1 MSAALTKEAVL
12 SALREII
19 DPDTGK
25 NVIDSGMMKGL
36 VIRNGNV
43 GFSLEVDPAEGAQKE
58 PLRKSCEDRLRKLKG
73 LISVTAVLT
82 AHSSAEER
90 KAAQAPTAK
99 PTPQPTGKPKRTAP
113 PPTLG
118 IPGVKAI
125 IAIASGK
132 GGVGKSTIAVNIALA
147 LSHLGMKIGLLDADI
162 YGPSIPMMM
171 GIDGK
176 PEMTEDKKL
185 IPMENYG
192 IKTMSIGYMVEPGTA
207 MIWRGPMV
215 QSALQQMMMDV
226 KWGEL
231 DLLVVDMPPGTGDVQ
246 LTMAQK
252 VPLAGAVIV
261 STPQDIALLDAVR
274 GIAMF
279 EKTNIPIL
287 GLVENMA
294 WFEAPGSNEKIYI
307 FGQGG
312 VKRTAEKMGKDL
324 LGEVPLVPAIRE
336 GMDQG
341 KPIVAQ
347 DPTGPT
353 AAPFLAI
360 AKKLKENLE
369 AQAIDKREAP
379 RITIS

>member
-1 MSAALTKEAVL
+1 MSSLSKEAIL
-12 SALREII
+12 SALREVI

-25 NVIDSGMMKGL
+25 NVVDSGMMQGL
-36 VIRNGNV
+36 VVRNGNV

-58 PLRKSCEDRLRKLKG
+58 PLRKACEDRLIKLKG

-82 AHSSAEER
+82 AHRSAEER
-90 KAAQAPTAK
+90 AGEANQSAQSAPAA
-99 PTPQPTGKPKRTAP
+99 PQKKRAAP
-113 PPTLG
+113 PPSLG

-132 GGVGKSTIAVNIALA
+132 GGVGKSTVAVNIALA
-147 LSHLGMKIGLLDADI
+147 LSQLGMKIGLLDADI

-171 GIDGK
+171 GLSGK
-176 PEMTEDKKL
+176 PETTEDKKL
-185 IPMENYG
+185 IPMENHG

-231 DLLVVDMPPGTGDVQ
+231 DLLVVDMPPGTGDAQ

-294 WFEAPGSNEKIYI
+294 WFEPPGSNEKTYI

-341 KPIVAQ
+341 EPIVAQ
-347 DPTGPT
+347 DPNSPT
-353 AAPFLAI
+353 AAPFIAI

-369 AQAIDKREAP
+369 AQSNTKRDAP
-379 RITIS
+379 NITIS

>member
-1 MSAALTKEAVL
+1 MSSLSKEAIL
-12 SALREII
+12 SALREVI

-25 NVIDSGMMKGL
+25 NVVDSGMMQGL
-36 VIRNGNV
+36 VVRNGNV

-58 PLRKSCEDRLRKLKG
+58 PLRKACEDRLIKLKG

-82 AHSSAEER
+82 AHRSAEER
-90 KAAQAPTAK
+90 AEEANQSAPVAPAA
-99 PTPQPTGKPKRTAP
+99 PQKKRAAP
-113 PPTLG
+113 PPSLG

-132 GGVGKSTIAVNIALA
+132 GGVGKSTVAVNIALA
-147 LSHLGMKIGLLDADI
+147 LSQLGMKIGLLDADI

-171 GIDGK
+171 GLSGK
-176 PEMTEDKKL
+176 PETTEDKKL
-185 IPMENYG
+185 IPMENHG
-192 IKTMSIGYMVEPGTA
+192 IKTMSIGCMVEPGTA

-231 DLLVVDMPPGTGDVQ
+231 DLLVVDMPPGTGDAQ

-294 WFEAPGSNEKIYI
+294 WFEAPGSNEKTYI

-347 DPTGPT
+347 DPNSPT
-353 AAPFLAI
+353 AAPFIAI

-369 AQAIDKREAP
+369 AQSNTKRDAP
-379 RITIS
+379 NITIS

>member
-1 MSAALTKEAVL
+1 MSTPLTKEAIL

-25 NVIDSGMMKGL
+25 NVVDSGMMQGL
-36 VIRNGNV
+36 VVRNGNV
-43 GFSLEVDPAEGAQKE
+43 GFSLEVDPAEGAKKE
-58 PLRKSCEDRLRKLKG
+58 PLRKSCEDRLMKLKG

-82 AHSSAEER
+82 AHSGVEER
-90 KAAQAPTAK
+90 KAAQAPAAK
-99 PTPQPTGKPKRTAP
+99 PTPAAPKPKRAAP

-132 GGVGKSTIAVNIALA
+132 GGVGKSTVAVNVALA
-147 LSHLGMKIGLLDADI
+147 LSQLGMKIGLLDADI

-171 GIDGK
+171 GIEGK
-176 PEMTEDKKL
+176 PETTEDKKL

-231 DLLVVDMPPGTGDVQ
+231 DLLVVDMPPGTGDAQ
-246 LTMAQK
+246 LTIAQK

-274 GIAMF
+274 GITMF

-294 WFEAPGSNEKIYI
+294 WFEAPGSGEKTFI
-307 FGQGG
+307 FGEGG

-324 LGEVPLVPAIRE
+324 LGEIPLIPAIRE

-347 DPTGPT
+347 DPTSPA
-353 AAPFLAI
+353 AAPFIRI
-360 AKKLKENLE
+360 AEKLKANLE
-369 AQAIDKREAP
+369 AQSTDKRSAP

>member
-1 MSAALTKEAVL
+1 MSSLSKEAIL
-12 SALREII
+12 SALREVI

-25 NVIDSGMMKGL
+25 NVVDSGMMQGL
-36 VIRNGNV
+36 VVRNGNV
-43 GFSLEVDPAEGAQKE
+43 GFSLEVNPAEGAQKE
-58 PLRKSCEDRLRKLKG
+58 PLRKACEDRLIKLKG

-82 AHSSAEER
+82 AHRSAEER
-90 KAAQAPTAK
+90 AEEANQSAHAAPTA
-99 PTPQPTGKPKRTAP
+99 PQKKRAAP
-113 PPTLG
+113 PPSLG

-132 GGVGKSTIAVNIALA
+132 GGVGKSTVAVNIALA
-147 LSHLGMKIGLLDADI
+147 LSQLGMKIGLLDADI

-171 GIDGK
+171 GLSGK
-176 PEMTEDKKL
+176 PETTEDKKL
-185 IPMENYG
+185 IPMENHG

-231 DLLVVDMPPGTGDVQ
+231 DLLVVDMPPGTGDAQ

-294 WFEAPGSNEKIYI
+294 WFEAPGSNEKTYI

-347 DPTGPT
+347 DPNSPT
-353 AAPFLAI
+353 AAPFIAI

-369 AQAIDKREAP
+369 AQSNTKRDAP
-379 RITIS
+379 NITIS

>member
-1 MSAALTKEAVL
+1 MSSLSKEAIL
-12 SALREII
+12 SALREVI

-25 NVIDSGMMKGL
+25 NVVDSGMMQGL
-36 VIRNGNV
+36 VVRNGNV

-58 PLRKSCEDRLRKLKG
+58 PLRKACEDRLIKLKG

-82 AHSSAEER
+82 AHRSAEER
-90 KAAQAPTAK
+90 AEEANQSAHAAPAAPQK
-99 PTPQPTGKPKRTAP
+99 KRAAP
-113 PPTLG
+113 PPSLG

-132 GGVGKSTIAVNIALA
+132 GGVGKSTVAVNIALA
-147 LSHLGMKIGLLDADI
+147 LSQLGMKIGLLDADI

-171 GIDGK
+171 GLSGK
-176 PEMTEDKKL
+176 PETTEDKKL
-185 IPMENYG
+185 IPMENHG

-231 DLLVVDMPPGTGDVQ
+231 DLLVVDMPPGTGDAQ

-294 WFEAPGSNEKIYI
+294 WFEAPGSNEKTYI

-347 DPTGPT
+347 DPNSPT
-353 AAPFLAI
+353 AAPFIAI

-369 AQAIDKREAP
+369 AQSNTKRDAP
-379 RITIS
+379 NITIS

>member
-1 MSAALTKEAVL
+1 MSAPLSKEAIL
-12 SALREII
+12 SALREVI

-25 NVIDSGMMKGL
+25 NVVESGMMQGL
-36 VIRNGNV
+36 IVRNGNV
-43 GFSLEVDPAEGAQKE
+43 GFSLEVDPAQGAQKE
-58 PLRKSCEDRLRKLKG
+58 PLRKACEDRLMKLKG

-82 AHSSAEER
+82 AHSSAQES
-90 KAAQAPTAK
+90 KAAQPAPAAPK
-99 PTPQPTGKPKRTAP
+99 PQPKRAAP

-132 GGVGKSTIAVNIALA
+132 GGVGKSTVAVNIALA
-147 LSHLGMKIGLLDADI
+147 LSQLGMKIGLLDADI
-162 YGPSIPMMM
+162 YGPSIPMMI

-176 PEMTEDKKL
+176 PKMTEDKKL

-294 WFEAPGSNEKIYI
+294 WFQAPGSNEKTYI

-347 DPTGPT
+347 DPTGST
-353 AAPFLAI
+353 AAPFLDI

-369 AQAIDKREAP
+369 AQSNDKREAP

>member
-1 MSAALTKEAVL
+1 MSSLSKEAIL
-12 SALREII
+12 SALREVI

-25 NVIDSGMMKGL
+25 NVVDSGMMQGL
-36 VIRNGNV
+36 VVRNGNV

-58 PLRKSCEDRLRKLKG
+58 PLRKACEDRLIKLKG

-82 AHSSAEER
+82 AHRSAEER
-90 KAAQAPTAK
+90 AEEANQSAPVAPAA
-99 PTPQPTGKPKRTAP
+99 PQKKRAAP
-113 PPTLG
+113 PPSLG

-132 GGVGKSTIAVNIALA
+132 GGVGKSTVAVNIALA
-147 LSHLGMKIGLLDADI
+147 LSQLGMKIGLLDADI

-171 GIDGK
+171 GLSGK
-176 PEMTEDKKL
+176 PETTEDKKL
-185 IPMENYG
+185 IPMENHG

-231 DLLVVDMPPGTGDVQ
+231 DLLVVDMPPGTGDAQ

-294 WFEAPGSNEKIYI
+294 WFEAPGSNEKTYI

-347 DPTGPT
+347 DPNSPT
-353 AAPFLAI
+353 AAPFIAI

-369 AQAIDKREAP
+369 AQSNTKRDAP
-379 RITIS
+379 NITIS

>member
-1 MSAALTKEAVL
+1 MSAPLTKEAIL
-12 SALREII
+12 SALREVI

-25 NVIDSGMMKGL
+25 NVVDSGMMQGL
-36 VIRNGNV
+36 IVRNGNV
-43 GFSLEVDPAEGAQKE
+43 GFSLEVDPAEGAKKE
-58 PLRKSCEDRLRKLKG
+58 PLRKMCEDRLMKLKG

-90 KAAQAPTAK
+90 KAAQPAPAPTTPK
-99 PTPQPTGKPKRTAP
+99 PQPKRAAP

-132 GGVGKSTIAVNIALA
+132 GGVGKSTVAVNIALA
-147 LSHLGMKIGLLDADI
+147 LSQLGMKIGLLDADI

-171 GIDGK
+171 GLSGK
-176 PEMTEDKKL
+176 PETTEDKKL

-192 IKTMSIGYMVEPGTA
+192 IKTMSIGYMVDPGTA

-231 DLLVVDMPPGTGDVQ
+231 DLLVVDMPPGTGDAQ

-294 WFEAPGSNEKIYI
+294 WFQAPGSDEKTFI
-307 FGQGG
+307 FGEGG

-347 DPTGPT
+347 DPTSPT

-360 AKKLKENLE
+360 AKKLKQNLE
-369 AQAIDKREAP
+369 AQSGDKREAP